1 MISNSTKYSYTTHIY
16 GDGYEKYSHYGAA
29 TKMTMIS
36 NSTIRCNRIGHM
48 THYHLCWRCLSISLM
63 FIGVDAG
70 WDAILVYKDGRRAV
84 LKASAM
90 YKLSNTGRLTGP
102 KGCIEVSDC
111 SQTYRPQGLY
121 RGEWMQP
128 DLQAPRAVLSRA
140 NIGVL
145 TSPNDGLSGYSPA
158 YQPRD
163 METEI
168 RQGK

>member
-1 MISNSTKYSYTTHIY
+1 
-16 GDGYEKYSHYGAA
+16 
-29 TKMTMIS
+29 
-36 NSTIRCNRIGHM
+36 
-48 THYHLCWRCLSISLM
+48 M

-121 RGEWMQP
+121 
-128 DLQAPRAVLSRA
+128 
-140 NIGVL
+140 
-145 TSPNDGLSGYSPA
+145 
-158 YQPRD
+158 
-163 METEI
+163 
-168 RQGK
+168 